1 MGPPMLNLDLAYI
14 DPGTG
19 SLIVQVLIATLIA
32 IPVFFRSQIARV
44 MNLAKGGRK
53 DPAPVDDVVD
63 AD

>member
-1 MGPPMLNLDLAYI
+1 MLNLDLAYI